1 MANNLKLLKP
11 KIDVV
16 FQSLFSKQNER
27 ITKAFAEAL
36 LEKKIE
42 KIKINEDKELFRGN
56 PEDKLG
62 ILDLELDIN
71 DREKVDVEIQLV
83 DRSNIQERLLYYFS
97 KLYSNEIKRGDD
109 YDKAKRVIMVA
120 ILDYDL
126 ELTKEIKNMETK
138 WKLREENNKDL
149 VLTDKIEID
158 IIELSKV
165 KDEYEKNKQN
175 KKAQWALFINDSNN
189 KEVGEIMKS
198 NEDIEEAVVTVHKMT
213 EDEKMRRIADLREKA
228 ILDEKAIRRKGYQDG
243 KSEGRE
249 EGLKEG
255 RKEGRETERK
265 ENAKRMK
272 ALNLSDEYICE
283 ILNISKEELEKL
295 LL

>member
-1 MANNLKLLKP
+1 MANNIKLLKP

-16 FQSLFSKQNER
+16 FQSLFSKQNEK

-36 LEKKIE
+36 LDEKVE
-42 KIKINEDKELFRGN
+42 KIKINEDKGLFRGE
-56 PEDKLG
+56 PEEKLG

-71 DREKVDVEIQLV
+71 EKEKVDVEIQLV
-83 DRSNIQERLLYYFS
+83 DMSNIQERLLYYFS

-109 YDKAKRVIMVA
+109 YKQAKRVIMVA
-120 ILDYDL
+120 ILDYNLDI
-126 ELTKEIKNMETK
+126 TKEIKAMETK
-138 WKLREENNKDL
+138 WKLREENNQDL

-175 KKAQWALFINDSNN
+175 KKAQWALFINDPNN

-243 KSEGRE
+243 EKNQKISIAKKLKDKGMQLDEIAEVTGLALE
-249 EGLKEG
+249 EIKE
-255 RKEGRETERK
+255 
-265 ENAKRMK
+265 
-272 ALNLSDEYICE
+272 L
-283 ILNISKEELEKL
+283 
-295 LL
+295 